1 MIGVQGYSQLHNEF
15 EASLGYTRRLVS
27 KTWPVSGVHAR
38 TPDLSRSFDLSCLPS
53 LLYLLGVKCLQ
64 NRTLL
69 ISAYSFCSAYFI
81 LWRNKILPLLQ
92 RIWHKYL
99 SFSFYQHTL
108 NTYRIVFIVIPP
120 HMHIVYFDHTHVHNH
135 QPLWP
140 HSHRSPSS
148 SQLIALLCSCL
159 SLWWTRV

>member
-1 MIGVQGYSQLHNEF
+1 MIGVRGYSQLHNEF

-38 TPDLSRSFDLSCLPS
+38 TPDLSRSFDLPCLPS
-53 LLYLLGVKCLQ
+53 LLYLLGVRYLQ

-69 ISAYSFCSAYFI
+69 ISVYSFYSAYTVEE
-81 LWRNKILPLLQ
+81 LEWTLLQ
-92 RIWHKYL
+92 HIWHKYL
-99 SFSFYQHTL
+99 SFSFYQHIL

-120 HMHIVYFDHTHVHNH
+120 HMHIVYFDHTHRHNH